1 MITSKLIFYWD
12 SKYVKQS
19 INRHSPI
26 YVLIHCTF
34 MNALLE
40 SFVNLYFTQ
49 SQILALQCD

>member
-34 MNALLE
+34 DERFIREFCKFAFYSVTNFG
-40 SFVNLYFTQ
+40 S
-49 SQILALQCD
+49 

>member
-49 SQILALQCD
+49 SQILALECD